1 MCLPPPKW
9 VYIFIHW
16 KAKFFIPVIVCSMTR
31 VVSRTANFPAEYEIH
46 IVEAIERIGLERV
59 SQTIE

>member
-1 MCLPPPKW
+1 MPASTQVG
-9 VYIFIHW
+9 VYFHSLEGQIL
-16 KAKFFIPVIVCSMTR
+16 IPVIVCFMTH

-59 SQTIE
+59 SQTTE